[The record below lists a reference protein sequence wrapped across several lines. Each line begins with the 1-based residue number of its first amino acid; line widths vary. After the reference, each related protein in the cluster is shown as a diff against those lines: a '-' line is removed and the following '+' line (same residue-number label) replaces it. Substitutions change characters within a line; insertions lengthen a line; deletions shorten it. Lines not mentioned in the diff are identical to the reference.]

1 MSQPTVD
8 KLKLQRQPLKGALQA
23 LHGLASNLSF
33 TQSCTSEALAMVAEK
48 KKFNLDRDALR
59 DYQQRTTARLRLAC
73 RHVSQ
78 AMCKNPRAVWVKEMF
93 GDLNIACPAEPQL
106 ENQVRQC
113 SCTKLVLA
121 RSRSLEKLVV
131 GSRKHAMET
140 TFDVFT
146 EGNDET
152 LGAWDR
158 WSTEP
163 PVQLPSEV
171 LTAGTVMQWRS
182 SARKKAPTWESHTTT
197 GDRVWVARR
206 KDRFCDCGHVGR
218 RFKASVS
225 VYDNEVSR

>member
-33 TQSCTSEALAMVAEK
+33 TKSCMSEALAMVAQK
-48 KKFNLDRDALR
+48 KKFNLDPEALR

-73 RHVSQ
+73 RHASQ
-78 AMCKNPRAVWVKEMF
+78 AMCKKPRAVWVKEMF
-93 GDLNIACPAEPQL
+93 GDLNTASPAEEYDEQDEHDEQDPFDSATAGKSSSTVFVY
-106 ENQVRQC
+106 EVDAG
-113 SCTKLVLA
+113 TKSVT
-121 RSRSLEKLVV
+121 RKVV
-131 GSRKHAMET
+131 GSRKHAIET

-152 LGAWDR
+152 LGAWAR

-171 LTAGTVMQWRS
+171 LTVGTVMQWRS
-182 SARKKAPTWESHTTT
+182 SARKK
-197 GDRVWVARR
+197 G
-206 KDRFCDCGHVGR
+206 
-218 RFKASVS
+218 
-225 VYDNEVSR
+225 